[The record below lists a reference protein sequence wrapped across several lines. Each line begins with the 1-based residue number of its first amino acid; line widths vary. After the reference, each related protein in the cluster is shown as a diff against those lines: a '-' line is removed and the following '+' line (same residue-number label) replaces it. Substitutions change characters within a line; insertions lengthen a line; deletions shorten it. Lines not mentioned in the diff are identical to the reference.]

1 MPAGRGLMRIG
12 TRGSPLALAQ
22 ASWVA
27 GRLGELGS
35 SGVESVEIVE
45 ITTSGDRGER
55 LLDKARWTSEL
66 ERALLEG
73 RIDVAV
79 HSAKDVPGEV
89 APGTELAAVPAR
101 EDPVDVL
108 CGGASLASLP
118 RGARVGTSS
127 LRRTA
132 QLRALRDDLRI
143 VDLRGNVD
151 TRLRK
156 LAAGEADALVLAAA
170 GLRRLGRLS
179 EAGRPL
185 TELVPAPGQGA
196 LALQTRSG
204 EGGDVRVLADPGAEA
219 CVLAERAF
227 ARGVGASCNTPV
239 GALATLAAAGTVEL
253 RVWIGLPDGSEWI
266 SDRAS
271 GAAAEVGAI
280 VAERTISVGARALLD
295 RAERLAE
302 VAR

>member
-22 ASWVA
+22 ARWVA
-27 GRLGELGS
+27 GLLRAGVV
-35 SGVESVEIVE
+35 SGPVEIVE

-108 CGGASLASLP
+108 CGAASLASLP

-127 LRRTA
+127 LRRAA

-179 EAGRPL
+179 EAGGPL

-196 LALQTRSG
+196 LALQTRAG
-204 EGGDVRVLADPGAEA
+204 EARR
-219 CVLAERAF
+219 RARPRRPRGRGLR
-227 ARGVGASCNTPV
+227 ARRTGVCQGSR
-239 GALATLAAAGTVEL
+239 GEL
-253 RVWIGLPDGSEWI
+253 
-266 SDRAS
+266 
-271 GAAAEVGAI
+271 
-280 VAERTISVGARALLD
+280 
-295 RAERLAE
+295 
-302 VAR
+302 